1 MIEKHLTPTQ
11 YRLRLS
17 EFLTGGTGQT
27 FWDAYARLYDD
38 ALTLSH
44 EDDELRELKAEV
56 DQLRSAL
63 QDANLD
69 LLEARAER
77 DGLRAKRK
85 PKEEKS

>member
-1 MIEKHLTPTQ
+1 MLDRCVSPHQFRSNLSQ
-11 YRLRLS
+11 YI
-17 EFLTGGTGQT
+17 TGGMAQT
-27 FWDAYARLYDD
+27 FCDAYARLYDD